1 MPVDVTILVVTAL
14 VAVVAVVAAVVAVRA
29 LREVRRIDAERTG
42 EPSTELVEVDPEPV
56 LPEQIGPA
64 SEPRPVQVVEGRVV
78 AALSQQDL
86 LEARLSRPLARI
98 SVYAHGIAHALRP
111 ESRDRITALM
121 RREYKRRRA
130 LRLKVARR
138 ALRSVP
144 SATFARPADWM
155 GSGDDSGHDY
165 PRAVGQ

>member
-29 LREVRRIDAERTG
+29 LREVRRIDAGRTAQPA
-42 EPSTELVEVDPEPV
+42 ETSTELVASGAQP
-56 LPEQIGPA
+56 IPA
-64 SEPRPVQVVEGRVV
+64 VSEPRPVQMVEGRVV
-78 AALSQQDL
+78 ATLSQQDL

-98 SVYAHGIAHALRP
+98 SVYAHGIVHALRP

-121 RREYKRRRA
+121 RREYRRRRA
-130 LRLKVARR
+130 MRLKVARR

-144 SATFARPADWM
+144 NEVLARPDDWM
-155 GSGDDSGHDY
+155 GSADDAAQDY

>member
-1 MPVDVTILVVTAL
+1 MPVDVTILVVTVL

-29 LREVRRIDAERTG
+29 LREVRRVDAERT
-42 EPSTELVEVDPEPV
+42 ERSAQVVAVEPEPV

-64 SEPRPVQVVEGRVV
+64 HESHPVQVVEGRVV
-78 AALSQQDL
+78 ATLTQQDL
-86 LEARLSRPLARI
+86 LEARLSRPLARV
-98 SVYAHGIAHALRP
+98 SVYVHGIAHALRP

-144 SATFARPADWM
+144 HETLARPDDWM
-155 GSGDDSGHDY
+155 GTVDDTDHGY